1 MAILALPPSPSQPA
15 QFLFW
20 CLYYPQ
26 KPQTLHSSKPWGFC
40 QAVHFPGSGCFPEF
54 PPFFKSEQ
62 RPCLLVDG
70 PARLLLAQWP
80 LVPGL
85 AFSHYFPSL

>member
-1 MAILALPPSPSQPA
+1 MAIPALPPSPSQPA

-20 CLYYPQ
+20 CLYYPL

-40 QAVHFPGSGCFPEF
+40 QAVHFSGSGCFPEL
-54 PPFFKSEQ
+54 PFFKSEQ

-70 PARLLLAQWP
+70 PAHLLLAQWP

-85 AFSHYFPSL
+85 AFSHYLPSL